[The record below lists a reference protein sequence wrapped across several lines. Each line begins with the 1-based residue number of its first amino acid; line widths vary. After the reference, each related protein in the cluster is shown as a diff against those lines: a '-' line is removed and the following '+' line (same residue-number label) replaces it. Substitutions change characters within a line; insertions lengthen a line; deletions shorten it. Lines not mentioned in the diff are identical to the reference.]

1 MTTDYSSDEFKKF
14 VDVLPD
20 LHLIADATARNLRST
35 SLLLLSTVYEN
46 QYSDV
51 RDIDVDS
58 LINDYL
64 EMAEAEPSESSIQT
78 YKSRFNS
85 AISKFVDFQV
95 GKLTSLSL
103 PSDGSDDNVSQLAAE
118 PLKKRIRR
126 GSVNLI
132 EKLEKQKPLP
142 LPEKP
147 NEKTFDVFSA
157 PMLLRP
163 QTGLSIEIKGLPLDL
178 TNEEAERIA
187 SFLKIYVRPQ

>member
-1 MTTDYSSDEFKKF
+1 MTIDYSSDEFKKF
-14 VDVLPD
+14 VDMLPD
-20 LHLIADATARNLRST
+20 LHLIAEATARNLRST

-51 RDIDVDS
+51 RNINVDS

-64 EMAEAEPSESSIQT
+64 EVAEAEPSESSIQT

-85 AISKFVDFQV
+85 AISKFVDFQE
-95 GKLTSLSL
+95 GKLTSLPL
-103 PSDGSDDNVSQLAAE
+103 PSDGSGDDVSQLSAE
-118 PLKKRIRR
+118 TSKKRIRR

-132 EKLEKQKPLP
+132 ETLEKQKSLR

-147 NEKTFDVFSA
+147 IEKSVDVFSA

-163 QTGLSIEIKGLPLDL
+163 KTGLSIEIKGLPLDL

>member
-14 VDVLPD
+14 VDMLPD

-51 RDIDVDS
+51 RNMNVDS

-64 EMAEAEPSESSIQT
+64 EVAEAEPSESSIQT

-85 AISKFVDFQV
+85 AISKFVDFQE

-103 PSDGSDDNVSQLAAE
+103 PSDGSGDDVSQPSAE
-118 PLKKRIRR
+118 PAKKRIRR

-132 EKLEKQKPLP
+132 EAVEKQKHLP
-142 LPEKP
+142 LPEKTV
-147 NEKTFDVFSA
+147 EKSVDVFSA

-163 QTGLSIEIKGLPLDL
+163 KTGLSIEIKGLPLDL

-187 SFLKIYVRPQ
+187 SFLKIYVRPL

>member
-14 VDVLPD
+14 VDMLPD

-35 SLLLLSTVYEN
+35 ALLLLSTVYEN

-51 RDIDVDS
+51 RNINVDS
-58 LINDYL
+58 LINEYL
-64 EMAEAEPSESSIQT
+64 EVAEAEPSEASIQT

-85 AISKFVDFQV
+85 AISKFVDFQE
-95 GKLTSLSL
+95 GKLTSVSL
-103 PSDGSDDNVSQLAAE
+103 PSDGSDDNVSQLVAKPA
-118 PLKKRIRR
+118 KKKMGR

-132 EKLEKQKPLP
+132 EALDKQKSLP

-147 NEKTFDVFSA
+147 IEKSVDVFSA

-163 QTGLSIEIKGLPLDL
+163 KTGLSIEIKGLPLDL

>member
-1 MTTDYSSDEFKKF
+1 MSTDYSSDEFKKF
-14 VDVLPD
+14 VDALPD

-35 SLLLLSTVYEN
+35 SLLLLSTIYEN

-51 RDIDVDS
+51 RDINVDS

-64 EMAEAEPSESSIQT
+64 EMADAEPSESSIQT

-85 AISKFVDFQV
+85 AIAKFVDFQE
-95 GKLTSLSL
+95 GNINSLSL
-103 PSDGSDDNVSQLAAE
+103 PSDGSDDNVSQHAAE
-118 PLKKRIRR
+118 PAKKRIRR
-126 GSVNLI
+126 SSVNLT
-132 EKLEKQKPLP
+132 EKLEKKKTLP
-142 LPEKP
+142 LT
-147 NEKTFDVFSA
+147 EKTIEKSFDVFSA

-187 SFLKIYVRPQ
+187 SFLKIYVRP